1 MTATTITLV
10 GNLTREPELRFTA
23 SGQPTTTMG
32 VAVNRRRQSRSNVN
46 EVTESVSFFTVV
58 AWGTLAENVA
68 ESLGKGARV
77 LVTGRLEQRTWLD
90 KDGERHTVYE
100 VVADEV
106 GPSLRWAT
114 ASIQRVVRSV
124 SSGAPVPSPD
134 GGGDVDATAAPV
146 PNDVVEGAGRRELVP
161 A

>member
-1 MTATTITLV
+1 MPATTVTLV
-10 GNLTREPELRFTA
+10 GNLTREPEIRFTA
-23 SGQPTTTMG
+23 TGQPTVTVG
-32 VAVNRRRQSRSNVN
+32 VAVNRRRQSKSNVN

-77 LVTGRLEQRTWLD
+77 VVTGRLEQRTWLD

-114 ASIQRVVRSV
+114 ARVQRIARST
-124 SSGAPVPSPD
+124 PNE
-134 GGGDVDATAAPV
+134 TAATFPEDHDEDGE
-146 PNDVVEGAGRRELVP
+146 PARGELADGTPADEHELVP